1 MKSDSDTV
9 RKAMAWGV
17 IAAVA
22 IVFHNIV
29 ITIYQTLSL

>member
-1 MKSDSDTV
+1 MEPDSDTI

-29 ITIYQTLSL
+29 ITIYQSLPL